1 MRGDA
6 IYREFQTNVDS
17 VLTQGARQ
25 IDDRWH
31 PFTLKGIFLQLHV
44 ANISKNANDA
54 QPMLLNCSKSRSAV
68 FDYYHS
74 LSSHL

>member
-1 MRGDA
+1 MTGDA

-31 PFTLKGIFLQLHV
+31 PFTLKGIFLQPRV
-44 ANISKNANDA
+44 ANISKNANDV

-74 LSSHL
+74 LSSNL